1 MYSNHVYNNYPPTQD
16 FKTAYLLDVCP
27 RAQFT
32 AMLLGSAASIV
43 VSVGAYV
50 LFTTAWEVPGP
61 EFAVPSAA
69 IWLDMARLVNGG
81 ALPPHVGPFCLG
93 AGVIA
98 AVLPALR
105 SWTVFVGGGKMGGGQ
120 WDGVLRVLGTML
132 PSGVAFAVGMYISP
146 RWTIPRV
153 IGSMGEQLW
162 RWYSPDSHSR
172 LMLVV
177 ASGLV
182 LGEGTAAIVLAVCK
196 VSS

>member
-1 MYSNHVYNNYPPTQD
+1 MQD

-32 AMLLGSAASIV
+32 AMLLGSAASVV
-43 VSVGAYV
+43 VSVGAYK

-93 AGVIA
+93 AAVVAAALPAVRFVTNAASMRA
-98 AVLPALR
+98 AV
-105 SWTVFVGGGKMGGGQ
+105 GQ
-120 WDGVLRVLGTML
+120 SQPWDGMLRLVGTLL

-153 IGSMGEQLW
+153 VGSMGEQLW
-162 RWYSPDSHSR
+162 RWYAPESHVR

-182 LGEGTAAIVLAVCK
+182 LGEGTAAIALAVCK